1 MNTSAPKQ
9 NLLIIS
15 QTYPWGKGEAFLEV
29 EITYLLKVFDRIFL
43 LPYSQDNWQTR
54 RTLPE
59 RVILLEQMRPANLPV
74 WQLIKRGLFNF
85 TSIAQFL
92 GELWTDKRIF
102 ISWTNFEKWLRGVLT
117 IRMVISHYR
126 LLKVVKREQIK
137 IVYFYWGTPISG
149 LALFLR
155 RAGAESVVRLHG
167 GDLYSERA
175 ENRHY
180 LPFRRILMRNV
191 TVVLIVS
198 KHGKKYLSSK
208 YPSWAAKYKLARI
221 GVGYEG
227 TNQPS
232 GDHIL
237 RTVTCSSLT
246 PVKRLDL
253 LIAALKFLKV
263 PVEWTHIGD
272 GPLKEELLAD
282 LKTIPDN
289 LKVRFLGQ
297 LNREDLFEYYRTFP
311 VDLFL
316 NVSISE
322 GVPVSIMEALSFSIP
337 VIATAVGGTAELV
350 DDKVGKLIAANI
362 NAVGLAATI
371 TWFYNLPYK
380 TKMQLRRNAFLRWQ
394 TRANAIVEFGKLQNL
409 FRELGARTEEC

>member
-1 MNTSAPKQ
+1 MNTSALKQ

-15 QTYPWGKGEAFLEV
+15 QAYPWGTGETFLEI
-29 EITYLLKVFDRIFL
+29 EILYLLKVFNKIFL
-43 LPYSQDNWQTR
+43 LPYSQGIWQIR
-54 RTLPE
+54 RALPE

-74 WQLIKRGLFNF
+74 RQLIKRGLFNF

-92 GELWTDKRIF
+92 GELWTDKRILT
-102 ISWTNFEKWLRGVLT
+102 SWTNFEKWLRSTLT
-117 IRMVISHYR
+117 IRMVISRYG
-126 LLKVVKREQIK
+126 LLKVLKKEQIK
-137 IVYFYWGTPISG
+137 ITYFYWGTPISG
-149 LALFLR
+149 LALFLK
-155 RAGAESVVRLHG
+155 RAGVESVVRLHG
-167 GDLYSERA
+167 GDLYSERT
-175 ENRHY
+175 ENKNY
-180 LPFRRILMRNV
+180 LPFRRILMRYV
-191 TVVLIVS
+191 TAVLIVS
-198 KHGKKYLSSK
+198 EHGKKYLSSK
-208 YPSWAAKYKLARI
+208 YPYWAAKYKLARI

-253 LIAALKFLKV
+253 LIAALKFLEV

-272 GPLKEELLAD
+272 GPLKEELLAN

-316 NVSISE
+316 NVSILE

-337 VIATAVGGTAELV
+337 VIATAVGGTGELV

-362 NAVGLAATI
+362 NAVDLAATI
-371 TWFYNLPYK
+371 TWFYNLPYE

-394 TRANAIVEFGKLQNL
+394 TRANAMVEFGKLQSL
-409 FRELGARTEEC
+409 FKELGARTEEC